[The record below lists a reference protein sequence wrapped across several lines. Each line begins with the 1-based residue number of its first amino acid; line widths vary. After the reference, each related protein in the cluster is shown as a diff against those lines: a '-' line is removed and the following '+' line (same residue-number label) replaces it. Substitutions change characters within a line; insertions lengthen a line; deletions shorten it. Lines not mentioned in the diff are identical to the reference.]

1 MKTYSAKPSDIQK
14 QWVLIDAKNLVVGR
28 LAAIIAQ
35 RLRGKHKPSFTPHMD
50 MGDHV
55 VVINA
60 DKISLTGNKMRDKI
74 YYHHTGYPGGIR
86 SATPEKLLADDKA
99 DRIIHLAVKRMLP
112 RGPLGRQQL
121 THLRVYKGEEHPHMA
136 QNPEVLDVAKLNRK
150 NIKES

>member
-86 SATPEKLLADDKA
+86 SATPEKLLADDKS